1 MAGWVKLIRYHLTRF
16 FLTEKDRY
24 MQKLFDFLKH
34 IFSPGSSRT
43 TPVPQQ
49 SREEIQAVFKKRY
62 ARFRSLLTANNNTLQ
77 AMAELEKAYYSGDSY
92 RMALIRSRVIT
103 MLVNVY
109 KMIGNLKEMSD
120 GKYKE
125 LETVFDKIS
134 DDINDV
140 IDQQPTRRQGPY
152 IRSIAE
158 INRADKDCVGEKMAN
173 LGEISTIPHIEIPP
187 GFVLTTS
194 ATSHFL
200 TVEII
205 AEINRLLQILE
216 PDDLDSLFKTCQ
228 DIEETIMAATL
239 PTDIEEE
246 LMLHYA
252 DLEKNS
258 FPDCPVALRSSALGE
273 DSEGLS
279 FAGLYHSALHIERSS
294 LAEAYKRVI
303 ASKYSAKAIMYR
315 AKRGY
320 RHEDIEMCVGCQVM
334 IDAHISGVIY
344 SRGPEE
350 SHSDS
355 IRINVTAGLAKG
367 VVDGTQPT
375 DLYLVDRTPPH
386 TLVRADI
393 RRDDYSTAQT
403 ATSNSSLSTQQLRQL
418 AETTLRIE
426 KHFGKPQDIEWSFDR
441 QGRLYILQCRPL
453 AEVAATEV
461 EVEEKPVI
469 AVENNREK
477 PFFLGGICAGSGGTI
492 GPVFKV
498 SSQKEMQRIP
508 KGVIAVVEHP
518 LPEWAPILSKSV
530 GIIAE
535 HGSEAGH
542 LATVSREFGIPALFS
557 VPGAMK
563 SLTNGE
569 TLTLNASGHTIYR
582 GSRPD
587 QLSRLT
593 AKKDIMA
600 GSPVQRIMSE
610 TLRHI
615 TPLNLLD
622 PESSY
627 FKPSCC
633 ETLHDITRFCH
644 EKSVSEMFNFGQKTQ
659 SNQMAAKR
667 LVGKVPLEWWVID
680 LADGIRPEADA
691 EAKAVH
697 IEDIASQPMLA
708 IWRGISAFPWEGPPP
723 VSMRGFGSIIFQS
736 AMRPE
741 LDPAVASKMTVKNYF
756 LISGNFC
763 NLSARLGY
771 HYAMIEAYASDLLT
785 ENYVTF
791 RFKGGA
797 ADLKRKAIRARL
809 LADILEQYDF
819 SIELKSDALLARIK
833 KKPAAYLESR
843 LMVLGYLTLHAR
855 QLDMVMEQA
864 GAVARYKERFLLEIE
879 QMLAL
884 QPEKPLQENGYAN
897 DQKNTAG

>member
-1 MAGWVKLIRYHLTRF
+1 MGETLLVSPNPL

-24 MQKLFDFLKH
+24 MQKLFDFLKT
-34 IFSPGSSRT
+34 IFSPGSSHSA
-43 TPVPQQ
+43 PLPQQ
-49 SREEIQAVFKKRY
+49 SREELQAVFKKRY

-109 KMIGNLKEMSD
+109 KMIGNLNEMSD

-125 LETVFDKIS
+125 LETVFEKTS
-134 DDINDV
+134 SAINEI

-152 IRSIAE
+152 IRSIKE
-158 INRADKDCVGEKMAN
+158 INRTDKDYVGEKMAN
-173 LGEISTIPHIEIPP
+173 LGEISSIPHIEIPP

-194 ATSHFL
+194 ATRHFL
-200 TVEII
+200 TPEII

-228 DIEETIMAATL
+228 DIEETIMAAPL
-239 PTDIEEE
+239 SAEIEEE
-246 LMLHYA
+246 LMRYYA
-252 DLEKNS
+252 DLEKQS
-258 FPDCPVALRSSALGE
+258 FADCRVALRSSALGE

-279 FAGLYHSALHIERSS
+279 FAGLYHSALHVERSS
-294 LAEAYKRVI
+294 LAESYKSIV

-334 IDAHISGVIY
+334 IDAQISGVTY
-344 SRGPEE
+344 SRDPEE
-350 SHSDS
+350 SHSET

-367 VVDGTQPT
+367 VVDGTQAT
-375 DLYLVDRTPPH
+375 DLYLVDRIPPH
-386 TLVRADI
+386 TLVHADI
-393 RRDDYSTAQT
+393 RQKDHLSGHPVNA
-403 ATSNSSLSTQQLRQL
+403 NGSLSPQQLRQL
-418 AETTLRIE
+418 TETALRIE
-426 KHFGKPQDIEWSFDR
+426 KHFGKPQDIEWSYDQ

-453 AEVAATEV
+453 AEVAAAIQS
-461 EVEEKPVI
+461 EEEQPVAI
-469 AVENNREK
+469 PEKDREK

-492 GPVFKV
+492 GTVCKV
-498 SSQKEMQRIP
+498 SSQKEMQRFP
-508 KGVIAVVEHP
+508 KGAIAVVEHP
-518 LPEWAPILSKSV
+518 LPEWAPVLSKSA

-563 SLTNGE
+563 SLVNGE
-569 TLTLNASGHTIYR
+569 TLTLNASGHSIYR
-582 GSRPD
+582 GSRPE

-600 GSPVQRIMSE
+600 GSPVQRIMAE

-615 TPLNLLD
+615 TPLTLLD

-644 EKSVSEMFNFGQKTQ
+644 EKSVSEMFTFGQKTR

-680 LADGIRPEADA
+680 LADGIRSEADA

-855 QLDMVMEQA
+855 QLDMVMNQP

-884 QPEKPLQENGYAN
+884 QPETVAMENGHADN
-897 DQKNTAG
+897 QKNSAG